1 MKEYRELVRLK
12 FNNRKYI
19 MYIDNQNK
27 YFFLELKDGN
37 QLSYIQLQT
46 YKELCDAFCKTPHIL
61 REKKK
66 KRN

>member
-27 YFFLELKDGN
+27 YFFLELKDSN

-46 YKELCDAFCKTPHIL
+46 YKELCDAF
-61 REKKK
+61 
-66 KRN
+66 